1 MTILKAAAE
10 NAAVNFAA
18 QGAANSGSL
27 YGTRQVLRRFARNR
41 FAVFALCVL
50 AFLCLLA
57 LAAGSFEKMLGLNA
71 NDVDLM
77 SRFLP
82 PSSAHLLGTDALGRD
97 MFLRLLHGGRISL
110 SVGLVTAL
118 LVAVIGTVVGLLAG
132 FYGGR
137 LDAFLM
143 RLTDGVIILPLLP
156 FLIILSSIDLAKLG
170 IDPARFDGAG
180 LSVLHIVFVIAI
192 FGWTTVARLVRAQ
205 VYVVREQDYIR
216 AARALGVAPLKILL
230 RHVLPNVVAV
240 MIVAVTLSVGNIILL
255 ESVLS
260 FLGLGI
266 QPPAA
271 SWGNMLTGAQ
281 ELVWEHPF
289 LTLYPGGMIFVTVM
303 AFNIVGDGLQDALNP
318 KSRH

>member
-1 MTILKAAAE
+1 MTALQAKAGNAAANIAARGEE
-10 NAAVNFAA
+10 NT
-18 QGAANSGSL
+18 GSL
-27 YGTRQVLRRFARNR
+27 YGTRQVFRRFKRNR
-41 FAVFALCVL
+41 FAVFSLCVL
-50 AFLCLLA
+50 VLLCAAA
-57 LAAGSFEKMLGLNA
+57 LAAGLFEKMLGLNA
-71 NDVDLM
+71 NDVDLI

-82 PSSAHLLGTDALGRD
+82 PSSEHLLGTDALGRD
-97 MFLRLLHGGRISL
+97 TFLRLLYGGRISL
-110 SVGLVTAL
+110 TVGLVTAL
-118 LVAVIGTVVGLLAG
+118 LVAFIGTVVGLLAG

-137 LDAFLM
+137 LDNFLM

-156 FLIILSSIDLAKLG
+156 FLIILSSIDITKLG
-170 IDPARFDGAG
+170 IDPARFDGSG
-180 LSVLHIVFVIAI
+180 LSVLHIVFVIAL

-205 VYVVREQDYIR
+205 VYVVKEQDYIR
-216 AARALGVAPLKILL
+216 AARALGVAPLRILL

-281 ELVWEHPF
+281 DMVWEHPF

-318 KSRH
+318 KSYF

>member
-1 MTILKAAAE
+1 MTMLQAEAE
-10 NAAVNFAA
+10 NAAANIAA
-18 QGAANSGSL
+18 TGVKNTGSL
-27 YGTRQVLRRFARNR
+27 YGTRQVLRRFKRNR
-41 FAVFALCVL
+41 FAVFSLCVL
-50 AFLCLLA
+50 IFLCAMA
-57 LAAGSFEKMLGLNA
+57 LAAGLFEKMLGLNA
-71 NDVDLM
+71 NDVDLI

-82 PSSAHLLGTDALGRD
+82 PSPEHFLGTDALGRD
-97 MFLRLLHGGRISL
+97 IFLRLLYGGRISL
-110 SVGLVTAL
+110 TVGLVTAL
-118 LVAVIGTVVGLLAG
+118 LVAVIGTLIGLLAG

-137 LDAFLM
+137 LDNFLM

-156 FLIILSSIDLAKLG
+156 FLIILSSIDIAKLG
-170 IDPARFDGAG
+170 IDPSRFDGSG
-180 LSVLHIVFVIAI
+180 LSVLHIVFVIAL

-205 VYVVREQDYIR
+205 VYVVKEQDYIR
-216 AARALGVAPLKILL
+216 AARALGVAPLRILL

-289 LTLYPGGMIFVTVM
+289 LTLYPGGMIFITVM

-318 KSRH
+318 KSQH